1 MVLTKHQSVLLEPID
16 SFSKEYD
23 SEDQVMKAWLH
34 VIDSVRDSVI
44 DRENSLI
51 NLYSL
56 MISMAG
62 VMNLYPRGIMIKY
75 LSRKN
80 SFPEWAEWIG

>member
-1 MVLTKHQSVLLEPID
+1 
-16 SFSKEYD
+16 
-23 SEDQVMKAWLH
+23 MKAWPH
-34 VIDSVRDSVI
+34 VIDSDRDNVI

-51 NLYSL
+51 NSYSW

-62 VMNLYPRGIMIKY
+62 GMNLYLRGIMIKY

>member
-1 MVLTKHQSVLLEPID
+1 
-16 SFSKEYD
+16 
-23 SEDQVMKAWLH
+23 MKAWLH
-34 VIDSVRDSVI
+34 VIDSVKGSVI

-51 NLYSL
+51 NSYSW

-62 VMNLYPRGIMIKY
+62 GMNLYLRGIMIKY